1 MTITLRN
8 CMKSSHNSFI
18 QAAGSLLWIYL
29 TLAFIREFG
38 MCLNTIRLVMTD
50 SLMTHPADEES
61 DNVRLIELTMDK
73 LNRDQKSRKKSL
85 GALDYSVWKQYFTIQ
100 ADHYKSDDPL
110 LLDKLQ
116 CEYFRLFNKTF
127 KGRKL
132 VIGCPRLI
140 GMIRD
145 SLDKK

>member
-18 QAAGSLLWIYL
+18 QAAGLSFADIPYIGFHSRVWHVSKYNK
-29 TLAFIREFG
+29 AG
-38 MCLNTIRLVMTD
+38 MTD

-61 DNVRLIELTMDK
+61 DNVRLIELTVDK

-85 GALDYSVWKQYFTIQ
+85 GALDYYVWKQYFTIQ
-100 ADHYKSDDPL
+100 ADHYRSDDPL